1 MIQRDWEEIR
11 RQWQRAKEENRPYEG
26 PQIYVYTITRIVPAT
41 IRDVIPRGATV
52 LIEDIKEGDYRYF
65 PYQALHTK
73 ASLEAAERK
82 RKAALQKTCVM
93 CGKQFEAKR
102 EGIVCCSPKC
112 SMRHAYQMKKER
124 YAYEHGDDSGE
135 SR

>member
-1 MIQRDWEEIR
+1 MIQREWEQVRGE
-11 RQWQRAKEENRPYEG
+11 WQRAKKENRPYEG
-26 PQIYVYTITRIVPAT
+26 PQIYVYAASRIVTAT
-41 IRDVIPRGATV
+41 IKDAIPRGATV
-52 LIEDIKEGDYRYF
+52 MVKVLKEADYRYF

-93 CGKQFEAKR
+93 CGKKFEAKR

-124 YAYEHGDDSGE
+124 YAYEHSDDTGE
-135 SR
+135 SC

>member
-11 RQWQRAKEENRPYEG
+11 RQWQRAKGENRPYEG
-26 PQIYVYTITRIVPAT
+26 PQIYVYTISRIVPAT

-124 YAYEHGDDSGE
+124 CAYEHGDDSGE

>member
-11 RQWQRAKEENRPYEG
+11 RQWQKAKEEGRPYEG
-26 PQIYVYTITRIVPAT
+26 PQIYVYATQQIMPAV
-41 IRDVIPRGATV
+41 IQDVITRGATV
-52 LIEDIKEGDYRYF
+52 LVEEVKEGDYRYF

-73 ASLEAAERK
+73 ASLEADERK

-93 CGKQFEAKR
+93 CGKKFEAKR
-102 EGIVCCSPKC
+102 ENIVCCCSMC
-112 SMRHAYQMKKER
+112 SMRHANQMKKER

-135 SR
+135 SC